1 MELNLKINLDNAAY
15 SDEGIGWEIG
25 KAVDYM
31 VSDIGLGLTKGKIR
45 DSNGNTTGHWE
56 IVDQEAEQ
64 FVKDHFQFIKI
75 GD

>member
-1 MELNLKINLDNAAY
+1 MELKLNIKLDNSAY
-15 SDEGIGWEIG
+15 EDLGWELGENIN
-25 KAVDYM
+25 YM
-31 VSDIGLGLTKGKIR
+31 VSDIGLGLTKGKIK

>member
-1 MELNLKINLDNAAY
+1 MELNLKIKLDNAAY
-15 SDEGIGWEIG
+15 EDLGCELGENIN
-25 KAVDYM
+25 YM
-31 VSDIGLGLTKGKIR
+31 VSDIGLGLTKGKIK

-56 IVDQEAEQ
+56 IVDNEAEQ

>member
-15 SDEGIGWEIG
+15 EDLGWELG
-25 KAVDYM
+25 KNINYM
-31 VSDIGLGLTKGKIR
+31 VSDIGLGLTKGKIK
-45 DSNGNTTGHWE
+45 DSNGNNTGHWE

-64 FVKDHFQFIKI
+64 FIKDHFQFIKV

>member
-1 MELNLKINLDNAAY
+1 
-15 SDEGIGWEIG
+15 
-25 KAVDYM
+25 M
-31 VSDIGLGLTKGKIR
+31 VSDIGLGLTKGKIK
-45 DSNGNTTGHWE
+45 DSNGNTTGHWK

>member
-15 SDEGIGWEIG
+15 TDEGIGCEIG

-31 VSDIGLGLTKGKIR
+31 VSDIGLGLTRGKVK

-56 IVDQEAEQ
+56 IVDDEAKQ
-64 FVKDHFQFIKI
+64 FINEHFQFIKV

>member
-1 MELNLKINLDNAAY
+1 MQLNLKINLDNAAY
-15 SDEGIGWEIG
+15 EDLGCELGENIN
-25 KAVDYM
+25 YM
-31 VSDIGLGLTKGKIR
+31 VSDIGLGLTKGKIK

>member
-1 MELNLKINLDNAAY
+1 MQLNLKINLDNTAY
-15 SDEGIGWEIG
+15 EDLGCELGENIN
-25 KAVDYM
+25 YM
-31 VSDIGLGLTKGKIR
+31 VSDIGLGLTKGKIK